1 VIRGNH
7 AGSASLVLFLL
18 SIPPVGCA
26 SALKELPPLADLGG
40 GGTRPKPEEVD
51 ALLARAE
58 RLYDQRTEASVRAAA
73 AAWLEAARGDPTRVE
88 GLVGAVRAQIWLV
101 DHETDAPVRKDSAT
115 LAVQAARWCERIAPE
130 SPACAYSLGAALGIQ
145 AREKQTTALDALPRI
160 EEAFRR
166 ATAGDPTLDQGGPHR
181 ALALLYLRA
190 PGWPTGPGD
199 PDRGLEEARKAVEVS
214 PDFPPNQLA
223 LAEALSATGELE
235 ASRRAYRRALDKA
248 RELAPAEP
256 DATDWIRE
264 AEKALSR
271 P

>member
-1 VIRGNH
+1 MIRGNH

-88 GLVGAVRAQIWLV
+88 GLVGTVRAQIWLV

-214 PDFPPNQLA
+214 PDYPPNQLA